1 MGSIPVAK
9 PSPPR
14 RLRPSRVA
22 VALALLAAALAAG
35 LALIVL
41 FAWPDGDGG
50 PRLFDAGPADDFAP
64 GSVTTFREDE
74 FHLVRLPDGQFLAL
88 DMRDP
93 HGKMLVEQ
101 GLAPS
106 PCLVPWR
113 PEFTFMRRK
122 GWFRNP
128 CHGETYD
135 LTGRCF
141 AGPCPRGLD
150 RFAVTV
156 KDGQVVVHVD
166 DLIPGPPSD
175 GQATPVSLP

>member
-41 FAWPDGDGG
+41 FAWPNGDGG
-50 PRLFDAGPADDFAP
+50 PRPFDAGPADDFAP
-64 GSVTTFREDE
+64 GSVTTFREAE
-74 FHLVRLPDGQFLAL
+74 FHLVRLPGGQFLAL

-113 PEFTFMRRK
+113 ADFTFMGQT

-135 LTGRCF
+135 MAGQCVS
-141 AGPCPRGLD
+141 GPCIRGLD
-150 RFAVTV
+150 RHPVVAE
-156 KDGQVVVHVD
+156 DGKIEVDLGELISGRPTSTQV
-166 DLIPGPPSD
+166 
-175 GQATPVSLP
+175 TPVSAP